1 MRMMMMMMICM
12 MIISALDSAY
22 RSEIIVEKHQ
32 DTNSKSILA

>member
-22 RSEIIVEKHQ
+22 RSENEMHDSIV
-32 DTNSKSILA
+32 